1 MIIASSTVMSYIF
14 EYLDI
19 IVSKYCKYLMEKREK
34 IGDETSSPM
43 AVE

>member
-1 MIIASSTVMSYIF
+1 MIIASSTVMFYVL

-19 IVSKYCKYLMEKREK
+19 FVSKYYKYLMEKRER